1 MFLRINSSG
10 EYRYIQILHNYG
22 DGGKSN
28 HKAIMLL
35 GHYEKERYERLK
47 KELKDWKPISRADT
61 IIGEI
66 EAEVANVK
74 KHVKPFTKKLN
85 YK

>member
-1 MFLRINSSG
+1 MQLG
-10 EYRYIQILHNYG
+10 RYDKDH
-22 DGGKSN
+22 
-28 HKAIMLL
+28 
-35 GHYEKERYERLK
+35 YERLK
-47 KELKDWKPISRADT
+47 KELKDWKPIGRAVT